1 MSDFL
6 ANFIEFVRAYGVVG
20 LAAVSFAES
29 SFFPIP
35 PDVLL
40 IPMAFMN
47 RRLALLYALVTTVSS
62 VFGGI
67 FGHIIGYKLG
77 KPILMRFFK
86 EETTNK
92 VEEYFKKYGGWYI
105 AVAGFTP
112 IPYKAFT
119 ISEVLLM

>member
-47 RRLALLYALVTTVSS
+47 RRLALLYALVTTISS

-67 FGHIIGYKLG
+67 FGHIIGRKLG
-77 KPILMRFFK
+77 KPILRRFFK
-86 EETTNK
+86 EETINK
-92 VEEYFKKYGGWYI
+92 VEDYFKKYG
-105 AVAGFTP
+105 AG
-112 IPYKAFT
+112 
-119 ISEVLLM
+119 LLR